1 MRRFG
6 LDGEMTAADPHAGGR
21 LIQIGLAAHEDNS
34 GGVAE
39 SPAAFS
45 SLINPGEHMWDSRAA
60 AVHGFTVE
68 EILQAP
74 TAEQVDAACVEWLS
88 RHGVQRPRTALAI
101 GFNVGAFDLP
111 HIALVLPRTAGLFT
125 RRTIDLNALCFT
137 LEGRLHEGN
146 APTWSGWKRM
156 ATTYAERIIA
166 QHGASSEAAH
176 DAGYD
181 ALLHLH
187 AWRYLRG
194 AIQGNPLPMPQ
205 EATHTYARQVQAMTN
220 RLLTLMNVAEATE
233 RTGYTADEIK
243 GWANG
248 GRVTD
253 REVLV
258 NLETAY
264 RNEELARQDNR

>member
-6 LDGEMTAADPHAGGR
+6 LDGEMTAADLHAGGR
-21 LIQIGLAAHEDNS
+21 LIQIGLAAHEDES
-34 GGVAE
+34 GGVSG
-39 SPAAFS
+39 SPATFS
-45 SLINPGEHMWDSRAA
+45 SLINPGEHTWDPRAA
-60 AVHGFTVE
+60 AVHGFTVD
-68 EILQAP
+68 EISRAP
-74 TAEQVDAACVEWLS
+74 SAEQVDATCVEWLS
-88 RHGVQRPRTALAI
+88 HHGVQRPRSALAI

-111 HIALVLPRTAGLFT
+111 HIALVLPRTSALFT

-166 QHGASSEAAH
+166 QRGASAEAAH

-181 ALLHLH
+181 ALLHLY

-194 AIQGNPLPMPQ
+194 AIHGEPLSMPQ
-205 EATHTYARQVQAMTN
+205 ETTRTYARQVQAITN
-220 RLLTLMNVAEATE
+220 RLLTLMNVAEAAD
-233 RTGYTADEIK
+233 RTGYTAEEIK

-253 REVLV
+253 REVLA

-264 RNEELARQDNR
+264 RNEELTRQDNR